1 MSLKPISRKHFED
14 VLALPHEADI
24 PGLGVSWYATADD
37 QIVGEIVF
45 DEQTQRWFGIVYAQW
60 PDGWAEVD
68 RSGRGFYDL
77 DDAERSMMRAAAELQ
92 MAH

>member
-1 MSLKPISRKHFED
+1 MSLKPTSRKHFED
-14 VLALPHEADI
+14 ILALPHETGV
-24 PGLGVSWYATADD
+24 PGLDISWYATDDD

-45 DEQTQRWFGIVYAQW
+45 DEETQRWFGVVYARR

-77 DDAERSMMRAAAELQ
+77 DDAERAIARAAAELQ
-92 MAH
+92 MAP

>member
-1 MSLKPISRKHFED
+1 MSLKPISRKHFEE
-14 VLALPHEADI
+14 VLSLPHEADV
-24 PGLGVSWYATADD
+24 PGLGISWYATDDD

-45 DEQTQRWFGIVYAQW
+45 DAETQRWFGVVYAQW

-77 DDAERSMMRAAAELQ
+77 DDAERSLISAAAELQ
-92 MAH
+92 MA